1 MHMQLGSPTAAPAA
15 ASATGSAAQQSAP
28 TSAPGASQSLAPASS
43 SAFPWAEGAIGPA
56 QPTRLVPTNTPA
68 AILAPMGPYQVRLGS
83 AHDCMLSTPSCC
95 IAGDCHQGRSP
106 GDRIL
111 MIVDS

>member
-43 SAFPWAEGAIGPA
+43 SAFPWAEGANRPCPADPAGAHQHARSHPGPHGTL
-56 QPTRLVPTNTPA
+56 P
-68 AILAPMGPYQVRLGS
+68 GE
-83 AHDCMLSTPSCC
+83 
-95 IAGDCHQGRSP
+95 AGLCT
-106 GDRIL
+106 
-111 MIVDS
+111 